1 MILLDSR
8 GGQNQDY
15 INTLIGHVRK
25 IGVSI
30 ETTQLQF
37 GDVAF
42 EGKGPDGTIMVGI
55 ELKKLHD
62 ILNCIDDSRY
72 NMQRIGMKNMYQVS
86 ALYVEGHWKPH
97 DGNGLLMEGFNGGV
111 SFGYCKHRT
120 GRPMYAKLRRYLYS
134 VSLSGVLV
142 CHTRDAFHTAYD
154 ICELFHYFQKKWQ
167 DHTSLLETQKLN
179 IPQLARKPTL
189 VRKWAADLS
198 DVGVKLSMEAERHF
212 RKPITLATADESEW
226 LKLPGVGV
234 KTAQQIVR
242 EIWGVR

>member
-1 MILLDSR
+1 VILLDSR

-15 INTLIGHVRK
+15 INTLVGHIKR
-25 IGVSI
+25 IGVQV
-30 ETTQLQF
+30 ELTQLQY

-72 NMQRIGMKNMYQVS
+72 NMQRVGMKQMYQVS

-97 DGNGLLMEGFNGGV
+97 DSSGLLMEGFNGGV

-120 GRPMYAKLRRYLYS
+120 GRTMYAKLRRYLYS

-142 CHTRDAFHTAYD
+142 CHCRDAFHTAYD
-154 ICELFHYFQKKWQ
+154 ICELFHYFQKRWT

-179 IPQLARKPTL
+179 IPALTRRPTL
-189 VRKWAADLS
+189 CRKWAADLT
-198 DVGVKLSMEAERHF
+198 DIGVKLSLDAERHF
-212 RKPITLATADESEW
+212 RTPIQLANADEKDW
-226 LKLPGVGV
+226 LRIPGVGV

-242 EIWGVR
+242 EIMGAK